1 MPCTTRRVDTGTEN
15 VITGETTTIVFY
27 LFVGA
32 AGEMICCFCEVRFAS
47 QVFKWPSVLEPGGSE
62 VC

>member
-1 MPCTTRRVDTGTEN
+1 MGTEN
-15 VITGETTTIVFY
+15 VITGETPDIVFY

-32 AGEMICCFCEVRFAS
+32 VGEMICCFCEVRFAS
-47 QVFKWPSVLEPGGSE
+47 QVFICSSVLEPGGSE